1 MNRYDLRLFLPI
13 TAILLPI
20 ILLALTP
27 VAQDPQYFQNG
38 IYRFSAVY
46 LIVVKLVYP
55 YLVMRSLTNSEMELS
70 DGKKYAVVVGV
81 LLLGGIPLG
90 QVVFS
95 LVYGLVVYPSEAPV
109 S

>member
-1 MNRYDLRLFLPI
+1 MDQYDLWLFLPI
-13 TAILLPI
+13 TTILFPAILLT
-20 ILLALTP
+20 LTL

-38 IYRFSAVY
+38 IYRFSLGY
-46 LIVVKLVYP
+46 FIVVTLVYP
-55 YLVMRSLTNSEMELS
+55 YLIMRSLTNSEMVLS
-70 DGKKYAVVVGV
+70 DAKKYAVIVGV
-81 LLLGGIPLG
+81 LTLGGIPLG